1 MNLRKKMVLATI
13 VVCMALLVNL
23 NAGYGD
29 LVADDLE
36 YDGEPEDSFYKD
48 YAVVKGEDGR
58 LLLIPKEN
66 IEAVDSSI
74 RPTRSSDSPFVDK
87 KGPEEIGRFSSFE
100 ELRRYVGNHTYQ
112 YYGGYATGGRKV
124 TEGTALGHSNTN
136 VQVAGVD
143 EGDIVKTDGDYAY
156 IVSKD
161 GGSVFIADVDSP
173 EDAVVVSTVNVIGS
187 IREIYV
193 RGDTLIVLG
202 RREVYQIDP
211 EPDSLESQYCSV
223 RNNGKKIKF
232 NIGRFYYLKYIRY
245 EATFIDILD
254 IEDREKPSL
263 LDSHIIRGSHLGSRM
278 IGNHVYALTSSYL
291 YSNLQEYDL
300 PVPAT
305 DIYYLKCPDDP
316 DYLDSYLQLTTILSI
331 DIAKPSTIV
340 DLRAVLMWAS
350 SDIYVSLNNIYIT
363 NYDYNYVE
371 NAHLTSIHRIAIDN
385 GDILYGAYGEIEGT
399 LLNRYSMDEYEG
411 YFRAAVSI
419 GFSSSNRVYVLD
431 MDLDIVGC
439 LEGIAP
445 NEVLY
450 SARFMGER
458 LYLVTFRRID
468 PFFVI
473 DLSDPENPEMLG
485 ELVLPGWSDYLHPYD
500 EDHIIGLGRETDSF
514 GRTLGVKLSLFDVV
528 DVENPTEV
536 SKFVMG
542 DRYTRTIA
550 ADDPHAFLF
559 SREENLL
566 VIPVIYNYTVTC
578 AYVFDITLG
587 SGFELKG
594 TVSHPRYQ
602 NPYGYYWYNYDSEIK
617 RSFYIDD
624 ALYTLSNNYLQIND
638 LNDLHEINIIELPNK
653 PYNSREVQVMCI
665 YIEPFMNR

>member
-13 VVCMALLVNL
+13 VVGMALFVNI
-23 NAGYGD
+23 NAGHGD
-29 LVADDLE
+29 FAADSEE
-36 YDGEPEDSFYKD
+36 YDGEPDDSFYQD
-48 YAVVKGEDGR
+48 YAVVKSEDGR

-66 IEAVDSSI
+66 MEGVESLIK
-74 RPTRSSDSPFVDK
+74 PTRSSDSPFVDK
-87 KGPEEIGRFSSFE
+87 KGPEEIDRFSSFE

-112 YYGGYATGGRKV
+112 YYGGYATAGGKV

-143 EGDIVKTDGDYAY
+143 EGDIVKSDGDYAY

-161 GGSVFIADVDSP
+161 GRSVFIADVDSP

-245 EATFIDILD
+245 EATFIDIFD

-316 DYLDSYLQLTTILSI
+316 DYLDRYLQLTTILSI

-340 DLRAVLMWAS
+340 DLRAILMSAS
-350 SDIYVSLNNIYIT
+350 SDIYVSLNNVYIT
-363 NYDYNYVE
+363 NYEYNYVE

-385 GDILYGAYGEIEGT
+385 GDILYGAYGEIEGL

-411 YFRAAVSI
+411 YFRAAASI

-450 SARFMGER
+450 SARFMADR
-458 LYLVTFRRID
+458 VYLVTYRRID
-468 PFFVI
+468 PFHVI
-473 DLSDPENPEMLG
+473 DLSNPENPEQLG
-485 ELVLPGWSDYLHPYD
+485 ELVIPGWSDHLHPYD

-514 GRTLGVKLSLFDVV
+514 GRTLGVKLSLFDVT
-528 DVENPTEV
+528 DVNNPKEI
-536 SKFVMG
+536 SKYVIG
-542 DRYTRTIA
+542 DSYTSTIA
-550 ADDPHAFLF
+550 ASDPHAFLF
-559 SREENLL
+559 SREKNLL
-566 VIPVIYNYTVTC
+566 VIPVRYNYTVNR
-578 AYVFDITLG
+578 AYIFDITFEN
-587 SGFELKG
+587 GFELKG
-594 TVSHPRYQ
+594 TVSHPRDDD
-602 NPYGYYWYNYDSEIK
+602 PYGYYWYNYDSEIK

-624 ALYTLSNNYLQIND
+624 TLYTLSNNYLQMND
-638 LNDLHEINIIELPNK
+638 LNDLHEISIIELPNK
-653 PYNSREVQVMCI
+653 PYDFHDIQVMCI
-665 YIEPFMNR
+665 YIEPLMNR